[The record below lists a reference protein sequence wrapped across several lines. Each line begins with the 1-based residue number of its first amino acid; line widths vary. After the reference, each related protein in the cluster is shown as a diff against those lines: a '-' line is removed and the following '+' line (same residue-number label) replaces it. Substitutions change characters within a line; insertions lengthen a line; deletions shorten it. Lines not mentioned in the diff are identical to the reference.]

1 MICQIL
7 KDSTVF
13 IRDDILSSG
22 SNTDLTYGPLNDLAN
37 HSCSRKSAKG
47 TKFGSELV
55 TTEGKNMYKADS
67 VGSV

>member
-7 KDSTVF
+7 KDSTVC

-22 SNTDLTYGPLNDLAN
+22 SNSDKTFGPLIDLAR
-37 HSCSRKSAKG
+37 HSGSRKSAKG

-55 TTEGKNMYKADS
+55 TTDGKNMFKADS